1 MLFRG
6 VGLVGGSLRVRAREG
21 NRGRGI
27 EGVREGRDDG
37 CTQCAAVGVSKS
49 SGMSLRARMHTHT
62 DARHYPVQR
71 RAPVLVFSVHLLRL
85 RALGHARGRRQRA
98 PRATRARA
106 RESPTS
112 GSSCFNFSTSP
123 SRAASICATCRS
135 HSCAD
140 FARTGEKKE
149 KMLRT
154 FFFLCLWEFTRNLSA
169 FVGCSQTGHTK
180 GSWLGGAHNS
190 RRRLHIARP

>member
-6 VGLVGGSLRVRAREG
+6 VGLVGGSLRGRVREG

-37 CTQCAAVGVSKS
+37 CAQCAAVGVSKS

-123 SRAASICATCRS
+123 SRAASICATC
-135 HSCAD
+135 AD

-149 KMLRT
+149 KM
-154 FFFLCLWEFTRNLSA
+154 
-169 FVGCSQTGHTK
+169 FVGVRAKFVGFCGMLSRQGIQKAVGWEGHTT
-180 GSWLGGAHNS
+180 ADAVY
-190 RRRLHIARP
+190 IPARP